1 MCENSSATK
10 SRNDSMEKT
19 SRSMIFSVTILKS
32 KCFFS
37 IIYNYSIEE
46 FEDDFM
52 EIVIGYQLN

>member
-1 MCENSSATK
+1 
-10 SRNDSMEKT
+10 
-19 SRSMIFSVTILKS
+19 MIFSVTILKS

-52 EIVIGYQLN
+52 EIVIG